1 MTYEFSDRTRNI
13 LRLANLE
20 AQRFYN
26 EDVGTEYLLLA
37 IIKEETSIASD
48 ALKNLGIDYQKVCQE
63 VEKFVHS
70 NPEDVMFR
78 AENAMIVYLR
88 HSPRT
93 QNVLNYAVEEAYY
106 LNHNFVGSVHILLGL
121 LREDKGVAAKILMG
135 FGLQLDDVRRE
146 VMKLIGRENN
156 SEQTRR
162 ARRRELIE
170 ALEKEL
176 HCIAETINTCNEL
189 LAFVREFKVKM
200 KQQSHACLDEM
211 PLSERLLKQN
221 IIETGTIKNNVKMMI
236 YRCEGVHNRVLE
248 ELEKLESQDAR
259 DYGGSKLNV
268 FNH

>member
-1 MTYEFSDRTRNI
+1 MAYEFSDRTRNV
-13 LRLANLE
+13 LRIANLE

-26 EDVGTEYLLLA
+26 KDVGTEYLLLA

-70 NPEDVMFR
+70 NPEDVMFH
-78 AENAMIVYLR
+78 AEKAMIGFLR

-121 LREDKGVAAKILMG
+121 LREDKGVAAKILIG

-146 VMKLIGRENN
+146 VMKLIGRDNN
-156 SEQTRR
+156 GEQTRR
-162 ARRRELIE
+162 ARRRELVE

-176 HCIAETINTCNEL
+176 HCISESIDTCNEL
-189 LAFVREFKVKM
+189 LAFVQEFKVNM
-200 KQQSHACLDEM
+200 EQQSHVCLDEM
-211 PLSERLLKQN
+211 PLSERLRKQN
-221 IIETGTIKNNVKMMI
+221 IIETGTIKYNVEMMI
-236 YRCEGVHNRVLE
+236 YRCACVQNRVLE
-248 ELEKLESQDAR
+248 ELAKLESQD
-259 DYGGSKLNV
+259 DGDNEGSELNV
-268 FNH
+268 